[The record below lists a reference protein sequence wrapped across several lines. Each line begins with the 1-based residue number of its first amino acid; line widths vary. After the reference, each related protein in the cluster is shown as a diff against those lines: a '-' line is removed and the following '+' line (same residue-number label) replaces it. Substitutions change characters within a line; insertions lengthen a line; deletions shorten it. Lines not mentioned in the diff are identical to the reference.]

1 MSPVRQLVCL
11 FMVVV
16 LLVPATS
23 LEKRYSNSWA
33 VEVKGGHEVAEQL
46 ARKHGFINRGQV
58 PIHDMYTVHVS
69 EGISGCGE
77 IMNVLL
83 GGWHSHQGVS
93 QRAACDLS
101 ANPPFFFLE
110 QF

>member
-1 MSPVRQLVCL
+1 MSPVSQLVCL

-16 LLVPATS
+16 VLVPAMS

-58 PIHDMYTVHVS
+58 PVHVYTVHVS
-69 EGISGCGE
+69 EGA
-77 IMNVLL
+77 
-83 GGWHSHQGVS
+83 W
-93 QRAACDLS
+93 
-101 ANPPFFFLE
+101 
-110 QF
+110 